1 MSITHMIRRG
11 RAIAT
16 LVAVLLATLLAA
28 CAPTVTPAGP
38 DATATP
44 SSENALEGTEWVLTS
59 LRGES
64 LLEGTHIT
72 LSFEDKWLS
81 GFAGC
86 NAYGGGPDSGG
97 YVAADDGT
105 LTLPQLAITVMACPS
120 PEGVMEQE
128 QAYVEALRSAASYRL
143 ADGRLEIQDA
153 AGETILVFVR
163 QEEYAMN
170 PTDLPGTAWQLVSM
184 DGRFP
189 AEGSTISLAFHDEH
203 RASGYAGCRDYVA
216 QYEAEGDEL
225 GFYYGMMGP
234 VCLDGALLEQEG
246 NYTTIL
252 SWVNRYRLAEDRLE
266 LHTVRGEAL
275 IFESLPKAAQ
285 PALEGPTWEFLAF
298 VDEHAVEEMPAPLP
312 LSTDLLAETEITLA
326 LGDGTAR
333 GSAGCNTY
341 QAAYAHE
348 GASLTVEA
356 IAVTEMAC
364 LDPEGIMEQ
373 EQRYLDFL
381 RGVTAYH
388 IYAAQ
393 LWLETGDGQALVFT
407 ARE

>member
-16 LVAVLLATLLAA
+16 LAAVLLATLLAA
-28 CAPTVTPAGP
+28 CAPTVTPASP

-59 LRGES
+59 LRGKP

-97 YVAADDGT
+97 YAVADDGT

-128 QAYVEALRSAASYRL
+128 QAYVEALRSTASYRL
-143 ADGRLEIQDA
+143 ADGHLEIRDA
-153 AGETILVFVR
+153 AGETILVFAR

-170 PTDLPGTAWQLVSM
+170 PTDLLGTAWQLVSM
-184 DGRFP
+184 DGRFL

-216 QYEAEGDEL
+216 QYEAQGDEL
-225 GFYYGMMGP
+225 GFYYTGMGP
-234 VCLDGALLEQEG
+234 VCPSSALLEQEG

-275 IFESLPKAAQ
+275 IFEFLPEAAQ
-285 PALEGPTWEFLAF
+285 PALEGPTWELLAF
-298 VDEHAVEEMPAPLP
+298 VEENAVEEMPASLP

-326 LGDGTAR
+326 LSDGTTR

-341 QAAYAHE
+341 QAAYARD
-348 GASLTVEA
+348 GVSLNFEA

-364 LDPEGIMEQ
+364 LDPEGVMEQ

-388 IYAAQ
+388 IYGAQ

-407 ARE
+407 AWQ